1 MKMAQKVQVLI
12 IYKGLAENAPYFY
25 IISKESKTPF
35 ISDSNVSS
43 EPLRA
48 YYIKKHTLYAN
59 YYAMPKMISIS
70 LTTENVSFYS
80 AISDILMVVPNIFLS

>member
-48 YYIKKHTLYAN
+48 YYIKTH
-59 YYAMPKMISIS
+59 S
-70 LTTENVSFYS
+70 LCQLLRDAED
-80 AISDILMVVPNIFLS
+80 DIYKLDHGERFFLLCNLRHINGGAKYFLS